1 MVFKSIQQHLV
12 ISFRN
17 LFLLILQTCLFLFL
31 LVFELVKDLLLVLNI
46 STEFSLFRFRLSSNS
61 RLESH
66 LAK

>member
-1 MVFKSIQQHLV
+1 MVFISIQQHLV

-46 STEFSLFRFRLSSNS
+46 SIEFSLLRFRLSSNS